1 MDSFRAGCPH
11 CRHCSVGVRWQTLG
25 KPWRQSTNGGGGRC
39 PRCCLRHLA
48 SHRLLSAFRPK
59 RPGESS
65 ATMGS
70 LTVSGAGLVEPE
82 ASESRC
88 RAACLVG
95 VSQFESLRS
104 GRSLRVE
111 IRSSGDSDS
120 RRPTERDQSC
130 RIPSVPSH
138 SPTLQVSGRTLPEA
152 PILAWATAAPPLV
165 PGGAETGRAMG
176 ARPQGTLALRT
187 VAPSGAPGSG
197 RTGGSR
203 SAEALGVAAPWLGS
217 GLRSRGT
224 VRPSAPSVARLT
236 REFMRSQD

>member
-25 KPWRQSTNGGGGRC
+25 KPWRQSTNGGGGRR
-39 PRCCLRHLA
+39 PRRCLRHLA

-95 VSQFESLRS
+95 VSRFESLRS

-111 IRSSGDSDS
+111 IRLSGDSDS

-152 PILAWATAAPPLV
+152 PILAWATVAPPLV
-165 PGGAETGRAMG
+165 PGGRRRGGRWARAREARWLCAPWHPRVHPAAG
-176 ARPQGTLALRT
+176 ARAAHAPQR
-187 VAPSGAPGSG
+187 
-197 RTGGSR
+197 
-203 SAEALGVAAPWLGS
+203 PWVSLPLGS
-217 GLRSRGT
+217 GPGCAAEGLLGRARPLSRG
-224 VRPSAPSVARLT
+224 SLESL
-236 REFMRSQD
+236 

>member
-1 MDSFRAGCPH
+1 
-11 CRHCSVGVRWQTLG
+11 
-25 KPWRQSTNGGGGRC
+25 
-39 PRCCLRHLA
+39 
-48 SHRLLSAFRPK
+48 
-59 RPGESS
+59 
-65 ATMGS
+65 MGS

-152 PILAWATAAPPLV
+152 PILAWATVAPPPV

-187 VAPSGAPGSG
+187 VAPSGAAGSG
-197 RTGGSR
+197 RAGGSR
-203 SAEALGVAAPWLGS
+203 SAEALVLLPLGS
-217 GLRSRGT
+217 GPGCAAEGLLGRARPLSRG
-224 VRPSAPSVARLT
+224 SLESL
-236 REFMRSQD
+236 

>member
-11 CRHCSVGVRWQTLG
+11 CHHCSVGVRWQTLG

-39 PRCCLRHLA
+39 PRRCLRHLA

-95 VSQFESLRS
+95 VSRFESLRS
-104 GRSLRVE
+104 GRLATATA
-111 IRSSGDSDS
+111 GG
-120 RRPTERDQSC
+120 PPRDQSC

-165 PGGAETGRAMG
+165 PGGRRRGGRWARAREARWLCAPWHPRVHPAAG
-176 ARPQGTLALRT
+176 A
-187 VAPSGAPGSG
+187 
-197 RTGGSR
+197 GGSR
-203 SAEALGVAAPWLGS
+203 SAEALVSLPLGS
-217 GLRSRGT
+217 GPGCAAEGLLGRARPLSRG
-224 VRPSAPSVARLT
+224 SLESL
-236 REFMRSQD
+236 

>member
-11 CRHCSVGVRWQTLG
+11 CHHCSVGVRWQTLG

-39 PRCCLRHLA
+39 PRRCLRHLA

-120 RRPTERDQSC
+120 RRPTERPVLSDSFC
-130 RIPSVPSH
+130 PVSLADPAGLRTHPSGGSD
-138 SPTLQVSGRTLPEA
+138 SGLGHGS
-152 PILAWATAAPPLV
+152 AAPSPW
-165 PGGAETGRAMG
+165 GCGDGEGDGRAP
-176 ARPQGTLALRT
+176 ARHAGSAHRGTLGCTRQRA
-187 VAPSGAPGSG
+187 
-197 RTGGSR
+197 
-203 SAEALGVAAPWLGS
+203 
-217 GLRSRGT
+217 RG
-224 VRPSAPSVARLT
+224 RLT
-236 REFMRSQD
+236 LRRGPGCRCPLARVRAAQQRDC

>member
-25 KPWRQSTNGGGGRC
+25 KPWRQSTKGGGGRC

-95 VSQFESLRS
+95 VSRFESLRS

-176 ARPQGTLALRT
+176 ARR
-187 VAPSGAPGSG
+187 
-197 RTGGSR
+197 
-203 SAEALGVAAPWLGS
+203 EAHWLCAPWHPRVQPAAGA
-217 GLRSRGT
+217 RAAHAPQ
-224 VRPSAPSVARLT
+224 RP
-236 REFMRSQD
+236 